1 MASRLESSANINQIL
16 ISEDTYLLVKNDISC
31 RKLEPIK
38 VKNITHPIQTYEV
51 VGPIN
56 SNDFH
61 NNIQAESNG
70 FSLFID
76 PEELDN
82 IKTTKETLNQALE
95 MLEKIKNREN

>member
-38 VKNITHPIQTYEV
+38 VKNITYPIQTYEV
-51 VGPIN
+51 IGPIN

-61 NNIQAESNG
+61 SNIQAESNG

-82 IKTTKETLNQALE
+82 IKTATETLNQALE
-95 MLEKIKNREN
+95 LLEKITNKEK